1 MTALDDPRAPPI
13 LDVLA
18 REARISVERLTAN
31 ARTDELGLTELELA
45 FALFEIEDRFDI
57 DLPQQGADGTA
68 LTVDAVVQQVL
79 TRLDQRA
86 ASMALG

>member
-1 MTALDDPRAPPI
+1 MTALDDPRVPPI
-13 LDVLA
+13 LDVFA
-18 REARISVERLTAN
+18 RGARISVARLMAH

-45 FALFEIEDRFDI
+45 FALFDIEDRFDI
-57 DLPQQGADGTA
+57 RLPQKGADGAA

-79 TRLDQRA
+79 TQLDQRA